1 MRIPILFTFVF
12 ATLTASTQL
21 TIDKL
26 DHRLILFSGEVVNGL
41 ELKYEAPSLK
51 QANFFIDGSA
61 YASDEVKFF
70 QNSHGFFANLAKVHG
85 ANSERYAL
93 RIRKGRMSLYEEINM
108 DIYGGDELKTGE
120 EATMQDPMLASGNM
134 YEYYNIDDQPVREA
148 TYGNL
153 RIDLKDNEESMKHL
167 QRYRRYKWLQMGLLG
182 LGSGVVVYDVI
193 RQSGG
198 AVKFNPFMAFG
209 IVIGGSSYFMETP
222 KDDELWFAADA
233 YNTEMTVTEAK

>member
-1 MRIPILFTFVF
+1 MRILILSAVLFG
-12 ATLTASTQL
+12 ALNASAQL

-26 DHRLILFSGEVVNGL
+26 DHRLILYSGEVINGL
-41 ELKYEAPSLK
+41 ELKYESPKLK
-51 QANFFIDGSA
+51 QAQFYMDGSA
-61 YASDEVKFF
+61 YSSDEVKFF
-70 QNSHGFFANLAKVHG
+70 QNSHGFFANLSKVHG
-85 ANSERYAL
+85 ENSERYAL

-120 EATMQDPMLASGNM
+120 DGTMQDPMLASGSM
-134 YEYYNIDDQPVREA
+134 YEYYNIDEKPVREA
-148 TYGNL
+148 KYSNL
-153 RIDLKDNEESMKHL
+153 CVDLKDNEESMKHL

-182 LGSGVVVYDVI
+182 LGSGVVFYDVL

-222 KDDELWFAADA
+222 KEDELWFAADA